1 MKVFR
6 CADLGFKCDWIART
20 KTEDE
25 LMKLIKE
32 HAKKCHHLNEIS
44 KEIVEKVRSVI
55 MTQ

>member
-44 KEIVEKVRSVI
+44 KEIAEKVRSVI
-55 MTQ
+55 VTQ